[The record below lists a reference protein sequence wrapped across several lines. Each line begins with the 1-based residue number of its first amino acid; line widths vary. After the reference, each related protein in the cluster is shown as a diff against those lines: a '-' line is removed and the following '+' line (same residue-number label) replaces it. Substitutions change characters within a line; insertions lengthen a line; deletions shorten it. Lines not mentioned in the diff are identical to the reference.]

1 MSKLIIVG
9 TSLGNLDDISPRA
22 IKAVFESP
30 IILAEDTRVFHKMKQ
45 LLKDRSMELLE
56 AMEVKFET
64 EQMIMSYREQIH
76 EKILPFVLQ
85 KLNDGVDVS
94 LFSDAG
100 MPAISD
106 PGWNLIEDVLKSN
119 FEIDVIPG
127 PTAIESALI
136 LSGLP
141 TDRFTFLGFLPRRK
155 GRAVELVSHYLNDEN
170 TIVIYESPFRVV
182 KTLLLINE
190 RLGKENRIQAAAVGE
205 ITKKFQK
212 AIRGEVGEVIE
223 KLKKM
228 GGLKGEWVICL
239 RNYSN

>member
-1 MSKLIIVG
+1 
-9 TSLGNLDDISPRA
+9 
-22 IKAVFESP
+22 
-30 IILAEDTRVFHKMKQ
+30 
-45 LLKDRSMELLE
+45 
-56 AMEVKFET
+56 
-64 EQMIMSYREQIH
+64 MSYREQIH

-212 AIRGEVGEVIE
+212 AIRGKVGEVIE